1 MHKYILFG
9 TAVLVAMLVYSTV
22 RQRRKTEAEAG
33 VATYDDMV
41 QDTVTAKVDEP
52 IHQVVHQPYSAGVPV
67 DELKPYSPGEVV
79 MADKLDDARMAITPG
94 HGGFDDGGSFG
105 GSSGSDS
112 SCDSSSSSSDG
123 GSSGG
128 GCD

>member
-52 IHQVVHQPYSAGVPV
+52 IHRIDHHLYSAGVPV
-67 DELKPYSPGEVV
+67 DELKPYS
-79 MADKLDDARMAITPG
+79 PG